1 MLFKGERTMKI
12 PCLLNACTIRQ
23 RLIMLNT
30 VTIALVLCL
39 VSIYSYQL
47 ISLEN
52 NVVTME
58 QVDDLFNTILGLRR
72 YEKNI
77 MLHLDEGNSD
87 KAASALE
94 EIDKYITE
102 LDPKIQS
109 SHARETFENLHKNF
123 TEYQTIFNRWC
134 ATDECVSLTAEQ
146 NDAHLIRQTGQKMV
160 EDATELARINRI
172 FISKGVKGILFWLT
186 FIPALI
192 FTTGAFLFFSQV
204 KNILNR
210 LSSLQKGTKSLAAG
224 EFIQIPVL
232 EHPDEITELVT
243 NFNGMVEALEE
254 KQEELI
260 QSKKMASIGTFSSGI
275 AHEINNPLNNISLST
290 DTLLEEFDS
299 MDEEES
305 REILD
310 DIMEQTERASKIVR
324 NLLDFSRAQSSET
337 QPLFID
343 FILHK
348 TTDLINN
355 ELRIHKIAIE
365 KDIADMMPEVNGD
378 LQKLQQVFLNLI
390 INAEQAIGDFGTI
403 TVKARATDDGFIRT
417 DIIDNGPGIAQENL
431 EQIFDPFFTTKEA
444 GKGTG
449 LGLSIV
455 YGIVKKHGGYI
466 EVASTLGEGTTFSV
480 YLPAINSSDAKPEHT
495 EGRHTET

>member
-1 MLFKGERTMKI
+1 MKI
-12 PCLLNACTIRQ
+12 PCLFNACTIRQ
-23 RLIMLNT
+23 RLMMLNAI
-30 VTIALVLCL
+30 TITIVLGL

-47 ISLEN
+47 ISVEN

-58 QVDDLFNTILGLRR
+58 QVDDLFNSILALRR

-77 MLHLDEGNSD
+77 MLHLDQNSPA
-87 KAASALE
+87 KAAAVLQEINAYLIGLE
-94 EIDKYITE
+94 
-102 LDPKIQS
+102 PKILS
-109 SHARETFENLHKNF
+109 EHATETFESLNKNF
-123 TEYQTIFNRWC
+123 QAYQIIFSRWC
-134 ATDECVSLTAEQ
+134 ESDECMAHASELT
-146 NDAHLIRQTGQKMV
+146 DAHRIRKFGQEMI
-160 EDATELARINRI
+160 EDASELARINRT
-172 FISKGVKGILFWLT
+172 FVSKGVKGLLFWLT
-186 FIPALI
+186 FIPAII
-192 FTTGAFLFFSQV
+192 FSTGAILFFSQV

-210 LSSLQKGTKSLAAG
+210 LSSLKQATQSLAAG
-224 EFIQIPVL
+224 EFTQLPVSDY
-232 EHPDEITELVT
+232 PDEITQLVL
-243 NFNGMVEALEE
+243 NFNQMVEALEQ

-305 REILD
+305 KEILN

-337 QPLFID
+337 QSLYID

-348 TTDLINN
+348 TSDLINN
-355 ELRIHKIAIE
+355 ELRIHKIALK
-365 KDIADMMPEVNGD
+365 KDIANMMPQINGD

-403 TVKARATDDGFIRT
+403 TVKARETDKGFIRT
-417 DIIDNGPGIAQENL
+417 DITDNGPGIAQKNID
-431 EQIFDPFFTTKEA
+431 QIFDPFFTTKEA

-455 YGIVKKHGGYI
+455 YGIVKEHGGYI

-480 YLPAINSSDAKPEHT
+480 FLPILNTKDEKNRT
-495 EGRHTET
+495 T